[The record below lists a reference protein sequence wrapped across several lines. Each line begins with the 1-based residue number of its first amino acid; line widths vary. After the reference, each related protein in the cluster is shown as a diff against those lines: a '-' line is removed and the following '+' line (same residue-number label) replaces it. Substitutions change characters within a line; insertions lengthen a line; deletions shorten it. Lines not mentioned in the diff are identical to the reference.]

1 MRWGVA
7 WESQPPL
14 LLQIRNL
21 LAQLN
26 ATAVNGLGGNVSTR
40 DFIPEF
46 QKEDEDA
53 DFAIADMTLHFAK
66 HNAQIKDK

>member
-7 WESQPPL
+7 WEKQPPL

-26 ATAVNGLGGNVSTR
+26 ATAVNGLGGKLNAR
-40 DFIPEF
+40 DLIPEY
-46 QKEDEDA
+46 QEEQEDA

-66 HNAQIKDK
+66 HNAQIKGK